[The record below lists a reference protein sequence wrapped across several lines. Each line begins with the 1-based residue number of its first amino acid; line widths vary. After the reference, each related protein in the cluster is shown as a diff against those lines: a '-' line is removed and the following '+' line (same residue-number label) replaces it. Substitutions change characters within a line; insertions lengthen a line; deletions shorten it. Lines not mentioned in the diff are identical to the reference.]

1 MCFSLAWLTVVM
13 PDIRNYNCASNY
25 ILMFGKLF
33 HVYKLIHI
41 DLQPKILMAS
51 FLLASL
57 VNNDLMFM
65 SFFCFIAFVF
75 FKKEKKRACCILMFF
90 STELLC
96 EMKLQ
101 ITAWF
106 WCSKQNIFWK
116 SFYDNAIKIF
126 LWSPKYCSDL
136 NSWSWIFLY

>member
-1 MCFSLAWLTVVM
+1 
-13 PDIRNYNCASNY
+13 
-25 ILMFGKLF
+25 MFGKLF

-57 VNNDLMFM
+57 LNNDLMFM

-101 ITAWF
+101 ITA
-106 WCSKQNIFWK
+106 
-116 SFYDNAIKIF
+116 
-126 LWSPKYCSDL
+126 
-136 NSWSWIFLY
+136 